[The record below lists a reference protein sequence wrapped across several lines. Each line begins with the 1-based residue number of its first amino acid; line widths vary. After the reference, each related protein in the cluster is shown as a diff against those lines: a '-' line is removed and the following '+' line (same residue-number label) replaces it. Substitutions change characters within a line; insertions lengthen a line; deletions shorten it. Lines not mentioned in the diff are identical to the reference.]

1 MNKFFSFLAG
11 AMCGAVVGSVAAL
24 LLTPAAGS
32 DLRADAV
39 TRWEEAIREGRQA
52 MEEKK
57 HELSVQFEQMKS
69 GRE

>member
-11 AMCGAVVGSVAAL
+11 AMCGAVVGSVTAL
-24 LLTPAAGS
+24 LLTPASGNE
-32 DLRADAV
+32 LRTEA
-39 TRWEEAIREGRQA
+39 TNRWEEALRQGRLA

-57 HELSVQFEQMKS
+57 QELNAQFQQMKS